1 MDTETL
7 KLTSA
12 ELKERLDR
20 LPRFSLAHLPTPLE
34 PCPRLTKALGGPRIF
49 IKREDCTGL
58 AFGGNKTRILEFV
71 LGEGLDSGADCV
83 VQGAAE
89 QSNHCRQL
97 AAAAAKIGLKAHL
110 VLHKYDPCLEVQG
123 NLLLDHLLG
132 AEIHLRK
139 APLGKPM
146 EAAKEEVGAQLR
158 REGHKPF
165 VITGRLAEP
174 LATVAYVNFVLE
186 LDEQL
191 NAAGVE
197 PDSIYFA
204 AAGGTQSGMV
214 LGARVLGLPWRITG
228 IAPIEWDEDIFQRL
242 AHAANTAAELL
253 DLNLTFEPD
262 DFVNDH
268 SYIGK
273 HYGRTTPEGLEALKL
288 MARTEGII
296 LDPIYTAKALAGLID
311 HIRQGK
317 IDKDQTVIFVHT
329 GGTLALFAYNRQ
341 VYESLRAT

>member
-1 MDTETL
+1 
-7 KLTSA
+7 
-12 ELKERLDR
+12 
-20 LPRFSLAHLPTPLE
+20 
-34 PCPRLTKALGGPRIF
+34 
-49 IKREDCTGL
+49 
-58 AFGGNKTRILEFV
+58 
-71 LGEGLDSGADCV
+71 
-83 VQGAAE
+83 
-89 QSNHCRQL
+89 
-97 AAAAAKIGLKAHL
+97 
-110 VLHKYDPCLEVQG
+110 
-123 NLLLDHLLG
+123 
-132 AEIHLRK
+132 
-139 APLGKPM
+139 M

-158 REGHKPF
+158 REGHRPF

-191 NAAGVE
+191 NAAVVK

-228 IAPIEWDEDIFQRL
+228 IAPIEWDEDMLQRL

-262 DFVNDH
+262 DFVNDP

-317 IDKDQTVIFVHT
+317 IEKDQTVIFVHT
-329 GGTLALFAYNRQ
+329 GGTPALFAYNQQ
-341 VYESLRAT
+341 VYESLS